1 MHNLCI
7 DALSSLLSAI
17 WVLWVLTPP
26 PPQIHINKRIGLALA
41 ACIATE
47 SFLLYTARNFFLPLC
62 SPLKTVFGLLF
73 PIPLHSRE
81 KLVPYL
87 EAVGPQ
93 GQPLPPAGTWLPAW
107 GVSFKSL
114 KIRCVNNC
122 SLVKE
127 RFIVQSWGGEG
138 SSKETPFTCIMISCS
153 GISLC
158 NSCPL
163 PLSDY
168 ILRMWYPARRALT
181 ASLQAK
187 WTEKKERSFIRLV
200 LSANCSAERPLLA
213 LVFVPGK
220 NFHCTVVFL
229 LHFHTRGLSAVIMS
243 GLLLFTIPGGI

>member
-1 MHNLCI
+1 MIHPAAFPCTAVGVWSSAVLRVVGPWAGQGWPLCILLLCHIWGQVPRHGREMHNLCI

-17 WVLWVLTPP
+17 GVLWVLTP

-41 ACIATE
+41 VCTATE
-47 SFLLYTARNFFLPLC
+47 SFLLYTALNFFLPLC
-62 SPLKTVFGLLF
+62 SPLKTVFVLLF
-73 PIPLHSRE
+73 PIPLGSRG

-127 RFIVQSWGGEG
+127 RFVVQSWGGEG

-187 WTEKKERSFIRLV
+187 WTEKKKE
-200 LSANCSAERPLLA
+200 A
-213 LVFVPGK
+213 L
-220 NFHCTVVFL
+220 
-229 LHFHTRGLSAVIMS
+229 
-243 GLLLFTIPGGI
+243 